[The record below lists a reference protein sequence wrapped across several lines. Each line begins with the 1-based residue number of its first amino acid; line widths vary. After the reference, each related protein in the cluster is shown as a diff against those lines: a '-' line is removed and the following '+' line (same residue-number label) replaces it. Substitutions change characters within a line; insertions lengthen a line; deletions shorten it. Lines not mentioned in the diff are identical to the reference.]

1 MGTETS
7 GVHSRRAPTHLAD
20 SREDRTLCGARPDAM
35 RPPNLDGRS
44 IHTSKVAQKCCIA
57 IASAALACVNG
68 RVRFQHDERT
78 RTVPARRHRL
88 AQRRKAVGLSQE
100 ALAEVMGVD
109 RSTIVRWERAA
120 TEPQPWH
127 RPRLARAL
135 KVSIEELAALLADV
149 GEPSAPPSE
158 RLDYVLKHPASVDL
172 LAVAY
177 LRERLARL
185 DEQYDHIP
193 STLLLAE
200 AGQLYG
206 QAVFLRERARSLVRR
221 ELLAAEVEA
230 ATLMGQLVWDAS
242 QRRDHS
248 TATHF
253 FGQAIAAAR
262 HRRDPIGEA
271 LAHLRLS
278 YVALYG
284 IGNPRDGLVCARRAA
299 TAAEAGSHVLAGL
312 AMLHVGEAN
321 AMLGDDSSCNDA
333 LGVAEDHFAAI
344 EPDDPAG
351 VLFTPAEH
359 GRLSG
364 SCFLFLGRPDKAEP
378 ILETTRQMLKD
389 QKKSTAIVL
398 GNLALA
404 GIRQRKVDAAVVRLH
419 EAIDVVE
426 RNRGGG
432 GLNVVFTAARELKP
446 WRNEPV
452 VQDVNDRLLALM
464 TAA

>member
-1 MGTETS
+1 M
-7 GVHSRRAPTHLAD
+7 
-20 SREDRTLCGARPDAM
+20 
-35 RPPNLDGRS
+35 
-44 IHTSKVAQKCCIA
+44 
-57 IASAALACVNG
+57 
-68 RVRFQHDERT
+68 
-78 RTVPARRHRL
+78 PARRHRL

-109 RSTIVRWERAA
+109 RSTVVRWERAV

-149 GEPSAPPSE
+149 GEPAALPSE
-158 RLDYVLKHPASVDL
+158 RLAYVLKHPASVDL
-172 LAVAY
+172 VAVAY

-185 DEQYDHIP
+185 DERYDHTP

-206 QAVFLRERARSLVRR
+206 QTVFLREHAGHLVRR

-242 QRRDHS
+242 QRRDHR
-248 TATHF
+248 TASHF
-253 FGQAIAAAR
+253 FDQAIAASQHR
-262 HRRDPIGEA
+262 HDPIGEA

-284 IGNPRDGLVCARRAA
+284 TGNPHDGLVRARRAA
-299 TAAEAGSHVLAGL
+299 TTAEPGSHVLAGL
-312 AMLHVGEAN
+312 ALLHVGEAH
-321 AMLGDDSSCNDA
+321 AMLGDGSSCEDA
-333 LGVAEDHFAAI
+333 LGLAEDHFTAI
-344 EPDDPAG
+344 SPDDPAG
-351 VLFTPAEH
+351 VLFAPTEH
-359 GRLSG
+359 GRLAG

-378 ILETTRQMLKD
+378 ILEATRRALTN

-404 GIRQRKVDAAVVRLH
+404 GIRQRNVDAAVVRLH

-426 RNRGGG
+426 HNRGGG
-432 GLNVVFTAARELKP
+432 GLNVVFTAARELRP
-446 WRNEPV
+446 WRNEPT